1 MTTLTK
7 SVSRESKGY
16 VFYKGK
22 DRAVVI
28 GIEPPQLITLRLK
41 GCKVKYKL
49 TADELYW
56 MAAKQ
61 AVAEAQKAKRKK
73 KAGKK

>member
-1 MTTLTK
+1 MTDLTK
-7 SVSRESKGY
+7 EVKRESKGY

-22 DRAVVI
+22 PRAVII

-41 GCKVKYKL
+41 GCKQKYKL

-56 MAAKQ
+56 MAVKQ
-61 AVAEAQKAKRKK
+61 AVAEKR